1 MFVAVTHTFAPF
13 RGRPG
18 RPGQAR
24 ADVRWTRRMRWA
36 RLARWARGTRTGL
49 ALAAAL
55 AAGTAPAASLT
66 VLMGD
71 DVAASSEFV
80 QQLRADQEP
89 GSRFE
94 LVRLS
99 PGGVDP
105 QLAQDTTTAA
115 GGGGG
120 ADTERAANAGVR
132 TRGLRAS
139 AAADANL
146 TLAVGPAAARA
157 AVERPGQEPLVLA
170 MLSRLDYEALKAA
183 SPNLRR
189 GDRRVGVL
197 LRDPA
202 MTDQIALMSAVL
214 PQKRRVGVVATPE
227 SEPLVRE
234 LQRAAQGANPAW
246 DVHVEYAPDARSLA
260 AALRLVVPQSDALM
274 VLPDLIGDSQAAT
287 LSVLRAGAG
296 AGLPVFGASE
306 GLVRSGG
313 LAAAV
318 STPSQLAQQ
327 ARLLG
332 QKVASAAT
340 GNTTN
345 NNGPLVEAA
354 TPATV
359 RINAT
364 VARGLGLRLPEERE
378 LTERLAA
385 PR

>member
-1 MFVAVTHTFAPF
+1 M
-13 RGRPG
+13 RPLT
-18 RPGQAR
+18 R
-24 ADVRWTRRMRWA
+24 A
-36 RLARWARGTRTGL
+36 LL
-49 ALAAAL
+49 ALGVMLAGGAAS
-55 AAGTAPAASLT
+55 AASLT

-71 DVAASSEFV
+71 DIAASSEFV

-105 QLAQDTTTAA
+105 QQQQQQTADVA
-115 GGGGG
+115 G
-120 ADTERAANAGVR
+120 AEPERAANAGVR
-132 TRGLRAS
+132 TRSLRTTTS
-139 AAADANL
+139 DAPL
-146 TLAVGPAAARA
+146 TMAVGPAAARA

-170 MLSRLDYEALKAA
+170 MLSRLDYEALKAS
-183 SPNLRR
+183 SPALKR

-202 MTDQIALMSAVL
+202 MADQLALINAVL

-234 LQRAAQGANPAW
+234 LQRAAQGASPAW

-260 AALRLVVPQSDALM
+260 AALRVVVPQSDALM
-274 VLPDLIGDSQAAT
+274 VLPDLIGDNQAAT

-296 AGLPVFGASE
+296 AGVPVFGASE

-332 QKVASAAT
+332 QKVASASSA
-340 GNTTN
+340 GANNSN
-345 NNGPLVEAA
+345 NNSGPLVEAA

-359 RINAT
+359 RVNAT

-378 LTERLAA
+378 LTERLAV

>member
-1 MFVAVTHTFAPF
+1 MSVVAKHLPHPF
-13 RGRPG
+13 LGRLRG
-18 RPGQAR
+18 A
-24 ADVRWTRRMRWA
+24 VR
-36 RLARWARGTRTGL
+36 
-49 ALAAAL
+49 AAL
-55 AAGTAPAASLT
+55 AFGLTAGVAIGLLGLSMSSRAAAAPSLT
-66 VLMGD
+66 VLMSD
-71 DVAASSEFV
+71 DNPAHSEFV
-80 QQLRADQEP
+80 QQLRANQEP
-89 GSRFE
+89 GGRFE

-99 PGGVDP
+99 PTGEMP
-105 QLAQDTTTAA
+105 QTIETA
-115 GGGGG
+115 G
-120 ADTERAANAGVR
+120 ADTEPRANAGVR
-132 TRGLRAS
+132 TRSMRPS
-139 AAADANL
+139 AADANL
-146 TLAVGPAAARA
+146 TMAVGVAAARA

-183 SPNLRR
+183 SPALKRS
-189 GDRRVGVL
+189 DRRVGVL

-202 MTDQIALMSAVL
+202 MADQLALIHAVL
-214 PQKRRVGVVATPE
+214 PQKHRIGVVATPE

-260 AALRLVVPQSDALM
+260 AALRTVVPVSDALM
-274 VLPDLIGDSQAAT
+274 VLPDLIGDNQAAT

-296 AGLPVFGASE
+296 AGLAVFGASE

-332 QKVASAAT
+332 QKVASAS
-340 GNTTN
+340 N
-345 NNGPLVEAA
+345 NNSSPLVEAA

-359 RINAT
+359 RVNAT

-378 LTERLAA
+378 LTDRLAA
-385 PR
+385 TR

>member
-1 MFVAVTHTFAPF
+1 MFVAVKSFFSPLY
-13 RGRPG
+13 GRL
-18 RPGQAR
+18 RR
-24 ADVRWTRRMRWA
+24 AA
-36 RLARWARGTRTGL
+36 G
-49 ALAAAL
+49 AAL
-55 AAGTAPAASLT
+55 AAGLAWGAGSSATAASLT

-80 QQLRADQEP
+80 QRLRADQEP
-89 GSRFE
+89 GGRFE
-94 LVRLS
+94 LVRLA
-99 PGGVDP
+99 P
-105 QLAQDTTTAA
+105 
-115 GGGGG
+115 GG
-120 ADTERAANAGVR
+120 ADPQASTEAADAERTANSGVR
-132 TRGLRAS
+132 TRSLRTAS
-139 AAADANL
+139 DAPL
-146 TLAVGPAAARA
+146 TMAVGPAAARA
-157 AVERPGQEPLVLA
+157 AVERPGHEPLVLA
-170 MLSRLDYEALKAA
+170 MLSRLEYETLKAA
-183 SPNLRR
+183 SPALRR

-202 MTDQIALMSAVL
+202 MADQLALINAVL
-214 PQKRRVGVVATPE
+214 PQKHRVGVVATPE

-246 DVHVEYAPDARSLA
+246 ELRVEYAPDARSLA

-274 VLPDLIGDSQAAT
+274 VLPDLIGDNQAAT

-332 QKVASAAT
+332 QKVAGASVGAGA
-340 GNTTN
+340 GGSSN
-345 NNGPLVEAA
+345 NVPLVEAA

-359 RINAT
+359 RVNAT

-378 LTERLAA
+378 LADRLAP

>member
-1 MFVAVTHTFAPF
+1 MPVALNPVLSPFAA
-13 RGRPG
+13 RPS
-18 RPGQAR
+18 R
-24 ADVRWTRRMRWA
+24 AVRTV
-36 RLARWARGTRTGL
+36 L
-49 ALAAAL
+49 AAL
-55 AAGTAPAASLT
+55 AVSAACLGTCASATSLT

-71 DVAASSEFV
+71 DAAASSEFV
-80 QQLRADQEP
+80 QQLRADQGP
-89 GSRFE
+89 DGKFD

-99 PGGVDP
+99 PGGAEP
-105 QLAQDTTTAA
+105 QPATEIA
-115 GGGGG
+115 GS
-120 ADTERAANAGVR
+120 DIERAANAGVR
-132 TRGLRAS
+132 TRSLR
-139 AAADANL
+139 AAADAPL
-146 TLAVGPAAARA
+146 TMAVGPAAARA

-170 MLSRLDYEALKAA
+170 MLSRLDYESLKAS
-183 SPNLRR
+183 SPALRR

-202 MTDQIALMSAVL
+202 MADQLALINAVL
-214 PQKRRVGVVATPE
+214 PQKHRIGVVATPE

-246 DVHVEYAPDARSLA
+246 DVRVEYAPDAKSLA
-260 AALRLVVPQSDALM
+260 NALRQVVPQSDALM

-306 GLVRSGG
+306 GMVRSGG

-332 QKVASAAT
+332 QKVASAA
-340 GNTTN
+340 GSNSSN
-345 NNGPLVEAA
+345 NNNAPLVEAA

-359 RINAT
+359 RVNAT

>member
-1 MFVAVTHTFAPF
+1 MSVAAPHPSTSF
-13 RGRPG
+13 RGRLNG
-18 RPGQAR
+18 AAR
-24 ADVRWTRRMRWA
+24 AV
-36 RLARWARGTRTGL
+36 LAFGLTVGVAIGLMGLSTGSR
-49 ALAAAL
+49 AAA
-55 AAGTAPAASLT
+55 AASLT
-66 VLMGD
+66 VLMSD
-71 DVAASSEFV
+71 DNAAHSEFV
-80 QQLRADQEP
+80 QQLRASQEP

-99 PGGVDP
+99 PTGEMP
-105 QLAQDTTTAA
+105 QTIETA
-115 GGGGG
+115 G
-120 ADTERAANAGVR
+120 ADTEPRANAGVR
-132 TRGLRAS
+132 TRSMRPS
-139 AAADANL
+139 AADANV
-146 TLAVGPAAARA
+146 TMAVGVAAARA

-170 MLSRLDYEALKAA
+170 MLSRLDYETLKAA
-183 SPNLRR
+183 SPAFKRS
-189 GDRRVGVL
+189 DRRVGVL

-202 MTDQIALMSAVL
+202 MADQLALIGAVL
-214 PQKRRVGVVATPE
+214 PQKHRIGVVATPE

-246 DVHVEYAPDARSLA
+246 DVRVEYAPDAKSLA
-260 AALRLVVPQSDALM
+260 AALRTVVPMSDALM
-274 VLPDLIGDSQAAT
+274 VLPDLIGDNQAAT

-332 QKVASAAT
+332 QKVASA
-340 GNTTN
+340 GNASN
-345 NNGPLVEAA
+345 NSPLVEAA

-359 RINAT
+359 RVNAT

-378 LTERLAA
+378 LTDRLAA

>member
-1 MFVAVTHTFAPF
+1 MFVAVISVLPPSSRRLWRA
-13 RGRPG
+13 
-18 RPGQAR
+18 AR
-24 ADVRWTRRMRWA
+24 T
-36 RLARWARGTRTGL
+36 
-49 ALAAAL
+49 AL
-55 AAGTAPAASLT
+55 AAGLAWAAAGSSVAAASLT

-71 DVAASSEFV
+71 DMAASSEFV

-89 GSRFE
+89 GGKFE
-94 LVRLS
+94 LVRVS
-99 PGGVDP
+99 PGAPGAVVA
-105 QLAQDTTTAA
+105 AQPEAA
-115 GGGGG
+115 
-120 ADTERAANAGVR
+120 APPDTERAANAGVR
-132 TRGLRAS
+132 TRSLRPS
-139 AAADANL
+139 AADTPL
-146 TLAVGPAAARA
+146 TVAVGPAAART

-170 MLSRLDYEALKAA
+170 MLSRLEYETLKAS
-183 SPNLRR
+183 SPALRR

-202 MTDQIALMSAVL
+202 MADQLALVNAVL
-214 PQKRRVGVVATPE
+214 PQKHRLGVVATPE

-246 DVHVEYAPDARSLA
+246 DLRVEYAPDARSIA
-260 AALRLVVPQSDALM
+260 SALRLVVPESDALM
-274 VLPDLIGDSQAAT
+274 VLPDLIGDNQAAT
-287 LSVLRAGAG
+287 LSVLRAAAT

-332 QKVASAAT
+332 QKVASAGTAS
-340 GNTTN
+340 GSGSGN
-345 NNGPLVEAA
+345 NNAPLVEAA

-359 RINAT
+359 RVNAT

-378 LTERLAA
+378 LTDRLAA

>member
-1 MFVAVTHTFAPF
+1 MKSFFSPF
-13 RGRPG
+13 SGRL
-18 RPGQAR
+18 RR
-24 ADVRWTRRMRWA
+24 AA
-36 RLARWARGTRTGL
+36 G
-49 ALAAAL
+49 AAL
-55 AAGTAPAASLT
+55 AAGLAWGASGGATAASLT

-80 QQLRADQEP
+80 QRLRADQEP
-89 GSRFE
+89 GGRFE
-94 LVRLS
+94 LVRLA
-99 PGGVDP
+99 P
-105 QLAQDTTTAA
+105 
-115 GGGGG
+115 GG
-120 ADTERAANAGVR
+120 ADPQASTEASDAERAANSGVR
-132 TRGLRAS
+132 TRSLRTAS
-139 AAADANL
+139 DAPL
-146 TLAVGPAAARA
+146 TMAVGPAAARA

-170 MLSRLDYEALKAA
+170 MLSRLEYETLKAA
-183 SPNLRR
+183 SPALRR

-202 MTDQIALMSAVL
+202 MADQLALINAVL
-214 PQKRRVGVVATPE
+214 PQKHRVGVVATPE

-246 DVHVEYAPDARSLA
+246 ELRVEYAPDARSLA

-274 VLPDLIGDSQAAT
+274 VLPDLIGDNQAAT

-332 QKVASAAT
+332 QKVASASV
-340 GNTTN
+340 GGSSNSN
-345 NNGPLVEAA
+345 VPLVEAA

-359 RINAT
+359 RVNAT

-378 LTERLAA
+378 LADRLAP

>member
-1 MFVAVTHTFAPF
+1 MPVVVNPVLSPFA
-13 RGRPG
+13 GRP
-18 RPGQAR
+18 RRAVQAAR
-24 ADVRWTRRMRWA
+24 AAATA
-36 RLARWARGTRTGL
+36 HAHIAHAAHTGHK
-49 ALAAAL
+49 ALVALVMGAAWV
-55 AAGTAPAASLT
+55 GTAASATSLT

-71 DVAASSEFV
+71 DAAASSEFV
-80 QQLRADQEP
+80 QQLRADQAP
-89 GSRFE
+89 GGRFD

-99 PGGVDP
+99 PGGADP
-105 QLAQDTTTAA
+105 QAPTEGAGADTERAA
-115 GGGGG
+115 G
-120 ADTERAANAGVR
+120 TERAANAGVR
-132 TRGLRAS
+132 TRSLRT
-139 AAADANL
+139 AADTPLAL

-170 MLSRLDYEALKAA
+170 MLSRLDYEALKAS
-183 SPNLRR
+183 SPALRR

-202 MTDQIALMSAVL
+202 MADQLALINAVL
-214 PQKRRVGVVATPE
+214 PLKHRIGVVATPE

-234 LQRAAQGANPAW
+234 LQRAAQGASPAW
-246 DVHVEYAPDARSLA
+246 DVRVEYAPDARSLA
-260 AALRLVVPQSDALM
+260 NALRQVVPQSDALM

-287 LSVLRAGAG
+287 LSVLRAGAS

-306 GLVRSGG
+306 GMVRSGG

-332 QKVASAAT
+332 QKVASAGAVSS
-340 GNTTN
+340 NSN
-345 NNGPLVEAA
+345 VPLVEAA

-359 RINAT
+359 RVNAT

>member
-1 MFVAVTHTFAPF
+1 MRTVAHP
-13 RGRPG
+13 
-18 RPGQAR
+18 AR
-24 ADVRWTRRMRWA
+24 
-36 RLARWARGTRTGL
+36 L
-49 ALAAAL
+49 ALAALVMCTAG
-55 AAGTAPAASLT
+55 AAATASASNLT

-71 DVAASSEFV
+71 DAAASSEFV
-80 QQLRADQEP
+80 QQLRADQ
-89 GSRFE
+89 GTDGKFD

-105 QLAQDTTTAA
+105 QAADNAA
-115 GGGGG
+115 GA

-132 TRGLRAS
+132 TRSLRT
-139 AAADANL
+139 AADAPL
-146 TLAVGPAAARA
+146 TMAVGPAAARA

-170 MLSRLDYEALKAA
+170 MLSRLEYENLKAA
-183 SPNLRR
+183 SPALRR
-189 GDRRVGVL
+189 ADRRVGVL

-202 MTDQIALMSAVL
+202 MADQLALINAVL
-214 PQKRRVGVVATPE
+214 PQKRRIGVIATAE
-227 SEPLVRE
+227 SQPLVRE
-234 LQRAAQGANPAW
+234 LQRAAQGATPAW
-246 DVHVEYAPDARSLA
+246 DVRVEYAPDATSLA
-260 AALRLVVPQSDALM
+260 SALRQVVPQSDALM
-274 VLPDLIGDSQAAT
+274 VLPDLIGDNQAAT

-318 STPSQLAQQ
+318 STPSQLAHQ

-332 QKVASAAT
+332 QKVASAAGA
-340 GNTTN
+340 GNSN
-345 NNGPLVEAA
+345 NNSPLVEAA

-359 RINAT
+359 RVNAT

>member
-1 MFVAVTHTFAPF
+1 MLRKQSMSVALKHPFPFVS
-13 RGRPG
+13 
-18 RPGQAR
+18 AR
-24 ADVRWTRRMRWA
+24 ARPRSVA
-36 RLARWARGTRTGL
+36 RALLCLGL
-49 ALAAAL
+49 ALAGCVAQ
-55 AAGTAPAASLT
+55 AASLT

-71 DVAASSEFV
+71 DIAASSEFV

-99 PGGVDP
+99 PGGADP
-105 QLAQDTTTAA
+105 QQSVDSASA
-115 GGGGG
+115 GAG
-120 ADTERAANAGVR
+120 AEPAANAGVR
-132 TRGLRAS
+132 TRSLRT
-139 AAADANL
+139 ADAGL
-146 TLAVGPAAARA
+146 TMAVGPAAARA

-170 MLSRLDYEALKAA
+170 MLSRLDYEALKAG
-183 SPNLRR
+183 SPALRR

-202 MTDQIALMSAVL
+202 MADQLALISAVL
-214 PQKRRVGVVATPE
+214 PQKHRIGVVATPE

-246 DVHVEYAPDARSLA
+246 DVRVEYAPDARSLA
-260 AALRLVVPQSDALM
+260 AALRTVVPQSDALM
-274 VLPDLIGDSQAAT
+274 VLPDLIGDNQAAT

-332 QKVASAAT
+332 QKVAIAGSG
-340 GNTTN
+340 GNN
-345 NNGPLVEAA
+345 SGPLVEAA

-359 RINAT
+359 RVNAT

>member
-1 MFVAVTHTFAPF
+1 MSVVAKHLSIPLRA
-13 RGRPG
+13 RLLHGA
-18 RPGQAR
+18 AR
-24 ADVRWTRRMRWA
+24 AV
-36 RLARWARGTRTGL
+36 LAFGLTVGVAIGL
-49 ALAAAL
+49 AGLSTGSRAAA
-55 AAGTAPAASLT
+55 AASLT
-66 VLMGD
+66 VLMSED
-71 DVAASSEFV
+71 NAAHSEFV
-80 QQLRADQEP
+80 QQLRASQEP

-99 PGGVDP
+99 PTGEM
-105 QLAQDTTTAA
+105 AQTTETA
-115 GGGGG
+115 G
-120 ADTERAANAGVR
+120 AASPSAEPEPRANAGVR
-132 TRGLRAS
+132 TRSMRPS
-139 AAADANL
+139 AADANL
-146 TLAVGPAAARA
+146 TMAVGVAAARA

-170 MLSRLDYEALKAA
+170 MLSRLDYETLRAA
-183 SPNLRR
+183 SPALKR

-202 MTDQIALMSAVL
+202 MADQLALIGAVL
-214 PQKRRVGVVATPE
+214 PQKHRIGVVATPE

-246 DVHVEYAPDARSLA
+246 DVRVEYAPDAKSLA
-260 AALRLVVPQSDALM
+260 SALRTVVPMSDALM
-274 VLPDLIGDSQAAT
+274 VLPDLIGDNQAAT

-332 QKVASAAT
+332 QKVASA
-340 GNTTN
+340 GNSSSSSN
-345 NNGPLVEAA
+345 NNPLVEAA

-359 RINAT
+359 RVNAT

-378 LTERLAA
+378 LTDRLAA